1 MISQKAG
8 DAGAVFS
15 STAFDR
21 HEEVI
26 FCTDAGSGL
35 RAIIAIHD
43 TNLGPALGGCRMW
56 PYETEND
63 AITDVHRL
71 SRAMSSKNALA
82 RLSTGGGK
90 SVIIGDPDRDKSEAL
105 FHAFGRSVENFGG
118 RYIVAEDVGTA
129 VEDMTQIRS
138 QTSHVM
144 GFSARE
150 GSSGDPSPVTAYG
163 VFCGLKVAVEFRFG
177 RAELSGL
184 RVAVQGIGHVG
195 YQLCKYLHEA
205 GAKLLVSDI
214 HGAAVARAE
223 ADFGACAVAGDDI
236 YSQDV
241 DVFAPCALGA
251 ELNSRT
257 IPQLRAQVVAGAANN
272 QLECAEDGAKLAA
285 RNILYAPDYVVNAGG
300 VINLS
305 YERESGY
312 ERDKAMA
319 HTARIYEIVLDI
331 FGRAEREGRP
341 TSEIA
346 GDMAQELLGASGQ
359 AVDELT

>member
-1 MISQKAG
+1 MISEKAS
-8 DAGAVFS
+8 DAGVVFTS
-15 STAFDR
+15 PAFDR
-21 HEEVI
+21 HEQVI
-26 FCTDAGSGL
+26 FCTDAESGL

-43 TNLGPALGGCRMW
+43 TSLGPALGGCRMW
-56 PYETEND
+56 PYRTENE
-63 AITDVHRL
+63 AIVDVLRL
-71 SRAMSSKNALA
+71 SRAMSFKNALA
-82 RLSTGGGK
+82 KLSTGGGK
-90 SVIIGDPDRDKSEAL
+90 SVIIGDPERDKSDAL
-105 FHAFGRSVENFGG
+105 FHAFGRFVENLGG
-118 RYIVAEDVGTA
+118 RYIVAEDVGTT
-129 VEDMTQIRS
+129 VEDMNQIRR

-163 VFCGLKVAVEFRFG
+163 VFCGLRAAVEFRFG
-177 RAELSGL
+177 RDDLSGL

-214 HGAAVARAE
+214 NRAAVARAE
-223 ADFGACAVAGDDI
+223 ADFGARAIDGTDI

-272 QLECAEDGAKLAA
+272 QLECAEDGSKLAA
-285 RNILYAPDYVVNAGG
+285 RNILYAPDYVINAGG

-305 YERESGY
+305 YERESRY

-319 HTARIYEIVLDI
+319 HTARIYDIAMEI
-331 FGRAEREGRP
+331 FGRAKREGRP
-341 TSEIA
+341 TNEIA
-346 GDMAQELLGASGQ
+346 DNMAQELLGARGQ
-359 AVDELT
+359 AVDEMT

>member
-1 MISQKAG
+1 MTSDKAN
-8 DAGAVFS
+8 DAGAVFTS
-15 STAFDR
+15 PAFDQ
-21 HEEVI
+21 HEEII
-26 FCTDAGSGL
+26 FCTDTRSGL

-43 TNLGPALGGCRMW
+43 TSLGPALGGCRMW
-56 PYETEND
+56 PYGTENE
-63 AITDVHRL
+63 AITDVLRL
-71 SRAMSSKNALA
+71 SRAMSFKNALA
-82 RLSTGGGK
+82 QLSTGGGK
-90 SVIIGDPDRDKSEAL
+90 SVIIGDPKRDKSEAL
-105 FHAFGRSVENFGG
+105 FHAFGRFVENLSG
-118 RYIVAEDVGTA
+118 RYIVAEDVGTT
-129 VEDMTQIRS
+129 VEDMSLIRS

-150 GSSGDPSPVTAYG
+150 GSSGDPSPITAYG
-163 VFCGLKVAVEFRFG
+163 VFCGLKAAVEFRFG
-177 RAELSGL
+177 RADLAGL

-214 HGAAVARAE
+214 HPAAVARAE
-223 ADFGACAVAGDDI
+223 ADFGARAVAGEDI

-285 RNILYAPDYVVNAGG
+285 RNILYAPDYVINAGG

-319 HTARIYEIVLDI
+319 HTARIYEIALDI
-331 FGRAEREGRP
+331 FGRAKREGRP
-341 TSEIA
+341 TSDIA
-346 GDMAQELLGASGQ
+346 DDMAQELLGAHGQ
-359 AVDELT
+359 AVDELS